1 MPIRSGPDIR
11 DRNCAHTSLRGGF
24 TLVELL
30 VVIAILVLLAGLIAS
45 GASRLHT
52 QQKIRSTQQ
61 AMSNILLAIDNFSKE
76 NPLRLTYDR
85 REDATFGPYPPY
97 MLANALA
104 NSGNGNSLSGL
115 FDSVQTEWNNN
126 FSTNYTLTYR
136 LGRDLGDTSGNL
148 SPTGRT
154 AWTDLAQTA
163 ADLIH
168 DDNRALY
175 AYLAAFSPSSLSL
188 VPERNRARLSTRDEY
203 LDRRGKLGQPNTQDA
218 ARTDVLG
225 FVDAWGVPLDYALY
239 VKVEWRTRRNP
250 NTGAVEA
257 GFQVVDRVP
266 VIRSHGVDREK
277 YDVWVASNPNNPSAR
292 STKVLDPARQI
303 LTSDLPKPYARLA
316 STDITAQP
324 YQRGILDVSAGNGQV
339 RAAGWL
345 KLAAGAGGVGAF
357 QDDAKYRPN

>member
-1 MPIRSGPDIR
+1 MTLAETKHR
-11 DRNCAHTSLRGGF
+11 AF

-85 REDATFGPYPPY
+85 REDSTFGPYPPY
-97 MLANALA
+97 MLANALTNA
-104 NSGNGNSLSGL
+104 GNSNTLSGL
-115 FDSVQTEWNNN
+115 FDADSSEWNQQ
-126 FSTNYTLTYR
+126 FPANYTLTYR
-136 LGRDLGDTSGNL
+136 LGRDLGGVSATL

-175 AYLAAFSPSSLSL
+175 AYLAAFSPSSMSL
-188 VPERNRARLSTRDEY
+188 IPERYRARLSTRDEY
-203 LDRRGKLGQPNTQDA
+203 LDRRGKLGQPTTPDA

-225 FVDAWGVPLDYALY
+225 FVDAWGVPFDYAIY
-239 VKVEWRTRRNP
+239 AKVEWKTKRDSS
-250 NTGAVEA
+250 GAIIS
-257 GFQVVDRVP
+257 GFKVVDRIP
-266 VIRSHGVDREK
+266 VLRSHGIDREK
-277 YDVWVASNPNNPSAR
+277 YDLWVASNPNNPAAR

-303 LTSDLPKPYARLA
+303 LTSDLPKPYARLTGA
-316 STDITAQP
+316 DTAAQP
-324 YQRGILDVSAGNGQV
+324 YQRGMLDASSASGQA

-345 KLAAGAGGVGAF
+345 KLVGGPGGVNAY